1 MKTSGSLFKDWTIK
15 VIPVD
20 GTYDVHVIRENVPAS
35 EGDWGFVSLGWA
47 DEERAYRK
55 GELWIALKEAQENF
69 RNFN

>member
-1 MKTSGSLFKDWTIK
+1 MKTSGSLFNDWTIK

-20 GTYDVHVIRENVPAS
+20 GTFDVFVHRSNTPFS
-35 EGDWGFVSLGWA
+35 EADWAFGSHGWA
-47 DEERAYRK
+47 DEERAYHK